1 MAVISK
7 IDYRFYQKFYVHTI
21 VISILL
27 LVVVLVAGK
36 ELNGAKRW
44 IKLGFQIQ
52 PSEITKIGL
61 IITLAG
67 YFSDSSNKEDWIK
80 RKEEG
85 QRLKLVYQRI
95 KHSC

>member
-1 MAVISK
+1 MLLEYPTSEEECSFK
-7 IDYRFYQKFYVHTI
+7 IDMLYDLERYD
-21 VISILL
+21 
-27 LVVVLVAGK
+27 
-36 ELNGAKRW
+36 ELSDEVDRN
-44 IKLGFQIQ
+44 IK
-52 PSEITKIGL
+52 
-61 IITLAG
+61 